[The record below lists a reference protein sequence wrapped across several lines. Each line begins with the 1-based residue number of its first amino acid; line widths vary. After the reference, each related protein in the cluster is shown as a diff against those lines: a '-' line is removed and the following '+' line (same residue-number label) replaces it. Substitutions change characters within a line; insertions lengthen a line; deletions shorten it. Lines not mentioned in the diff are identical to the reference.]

1 MFIGAGQTIF
11 DAHWMLLWL
20 REMNKGRDYATD
32 VAAANEHGD
41 LQCTG
46 LLSQD
51 AMHFE
56 HRVLSA
62 AEAWHATQ
70 FTDLH
75 KIKPY
80 VCCSGRPNI
89 DSTKA
94 WSVSS
99 LHSAAFFAVNMQ
111 NLQFMLLQVMMKS
124 C

>member
-32 VAAANEHGD
+32 VAAADEHGD

-62 AEAWHATQ
+62 AEDGMQHSLQICTKLSHMSVAAA
-70 FTDLH
+70 DL
-75 KIKPY
+75 
-80 VCCSGRPNI
+80 
-89 DSTKA
+89 T
-94 WSVSS
+94 
-99 LHSAAFFAVNMQ
+99 
-111 NLQFMLLQVMMKS
+111 
-124 C
+124 